1 MRESLPFDTGRQ
13 FLPTSMSAKGMS
25 ETVRESNIPPQVIY
39 SDEEHRFNSDITVG
53 LIRRE
58 LLNLAEYNIHIAKL
72 VDGGKDSM

>member
-39 SDEEHRFNSDITVG
+39 SDGPEIFRSLIVRRLSYVFN
-53 LIRRE
+53 E
-58 LLNLAEYNIHIAKL
+58 KE
-72 VDGGKDSM
+72 KDLW